1 MHIERMHKMI
11 ECLTEKALSEI
22 ENGLET
28 VDTCEMGQVIDMIKD
43 LNEAE
48 YRAVIVKA
56 MKEADEEEEEREKE
70 LLKVLKEEYG
80 EDVGRRYYD
89 RYRYADGRF
98 ASKGKGAKHEYDEP
112 PYWHMT
118 PEMYRNMERN
128 RDVDRMDGRMYYTE
142 PIVPIGDNMRDR
154 REGKSGMSR
163 RSYMESKELHKG
175 NTPEDKD
182 AKMHDLERYMKELS
196 EDMAELISD
205 MTPEER
211 TMTKSKL
218 STLVSKM

>member
-1 MHIERMHKMI
+1 MDIKRMHEMI
-11 ECLTEKALSEI
+11 EKLSESADCEFAKGI
-22 ENGLET
+22 EC
-28 VDTCEMGQVIDMIKD
+28 VDTEEMGKVTDMLKD
-43 LNEAE
+43 LAEAMY
-48 YRAVIVKA
+48 YRTLTKS
-56 MKEADEEEEEREKE
+56 MDESDPEQVLDMFER
-70 LLKVLKEEYG
+70 YG
-80 EDVGRRYYD
+80 DGRRYYD

-98 ASKGKGAKHEYDEP
+98 APKGRGTRRGYDEP

-118 PEMYRNMERN
+118 PEMYHDMEHD
-128 RDVDRMDGRMYYTE
+128 RDIDRPHGRMYYTE
-142 PIVPIGDNMRDR
+142 PTIAADGGMRDR

-182 AKMHDLERYMKELS
+182 AKMHDLEKYMKELS

-211 TMTKSKL
+211 TMTKSNL

>member
-1 MHIERMHKMI
+1 MDIKRMHDMI
-11 ECLTEKALSEI
+11 EKLSECAKCEIDKGI
-22 ENGLET
+22 ENI
-28 VDTCEMGQVIDMIKD
+28 DPCEMGQVTDMMKD
-43 LNEAE
+43 LAEAMY
-48 YRAVIVKA
+48 YRTLMKA
-56 MKEADEEEEEREKE
+56 MEESSADETMEMFERF
-70 LLKVLKEEYG
+70 G
-80 EDVGRRYYD
+80 DGRRFYD
-89 RYRYADGRF
+89 NYRYANGRF
-98 ASKGKGAKHEYDEP
+98 APKVKGAKHEYDEP

-142 PIVPIGDNMRDR
+142 PIVPMGDNMRDR

-182 AKMHDLERYMKELS
+182 AKMHDLEKYMKELS

-205 MTPEER
+205 MTLEER

>member
-1 MHIERMHKMI
+1 MDIMRMHDMI
-11 ECLTEKALSEI
+11 EKLSECAKCEIDKGI
-22 ENGLET
+22 ENI
-28 VDTCEMGQVIDMIKD
+28 DPCEMGQVTDMMKD
-43 LNEAE
+43 LAEAMY
-48 YRAVIVKA
+48 YRTLMKA
-56 MKEADEEEEEREKE
+56 MEESSADETMEMFDRF
-70 LLKVLKEEYG
+70 
-80 EDVGRRYYD
+80 DDGRRFYD
-89 RYRYADGRF
+89 NYRYANGRF
-98 ASKGKGAKHEYDEP
+98 APKGRGTRRGYEEP

-118 PEMYRNMERN
+118 PEMYREMEHD
-128 RDVDRMDGRMYYTE
+128 RDMDRSSGRMYYTE
-142 PIVPIGDNMRDR
+142 PKMTPDGGMRDR

-182 AKMHDLERYMKELS
+182 AKMHDLEIYMKELS

>member
-1 MHIERMHKMI
+1 MDIMRMHDMI
-11 ECLTEKALSEI
+11 EKLSECAKCEIDKGI
-22 ENGLET
+22 ENI
-28 VDTCEMGQVIDMIKD
+28 DPCEMGQVTDMMKD
-43 LNEAE
+43 LAEAMY
-48 YRAVIVKA
+48 YRTLMKA
-56 MKEADEEEEEREKE
+56 MEESSADETMEMFER
-70 LLKVLKEEYG
+70 YG
-80 EDVGRRYYD
+80 DGRRYYD

-98 ASKGKGAKHEYDEP
+98 APKGRGTRRGYDEP

-118 PEMYRNMERN
+118 PEMYREMEHD
-128 RDVDRMDGRMYYTE
+128 RDMDRSSGRMYYTE
-142 PIVPIGDNMRDR
+142 PKMTPDGGMRDR

-182 AKMHDLERYMKELS
+182 AKMHDLERYMKDLS

>member
-1 MHIERMHKMI
+1 MDIMRMHDMI
-11 ECLTEKALSEI
+11 EKLSECAKCEIDKGI
-22 ENGLET
+22 ENI
-28 VDTCEMGQVIDMIKD
+28 DPCEMGQVTDMMKD
-43 LNEAE
+43 LAEAMY
-48 YRAVIVKA
+48 YRTLMKA
-56 MKEADEEEEEREKE
+56 MEESSADETMEMFER
-70 LLKVLKEEYG
+70 YG
-80 EDVGRRYYD
+80 DGRRYYD

-98 ASKGKGAKHEYDEP
+98 APKGKGAKHEYDEP

-128 RDVDRMDGRMYYTE
+128 RDVDRIDGRMYYTE
-142 PIVPIGDNMRDR
+142 PIVPMGDNMRDR

-182 AKMHDLERYMKELS
+182 AKMHDLEKYMKELS

>member
-11 ECLTEKALSEI
+11 ECLTEKALAEI
-22 ENGLET
+22 ENGLES

-48 YRAVIVKA
+48 YRAVIVKD
-56 MKEADEEEEEREKE
+56 MKKDDEEEEEREKE
-70 LLKVLKEEYG
+70 LLRVLKEEYG
-80 EDVGRRYYD
+80 EEGGRRYYD
-89 RYRYADGRF
+89 RYRYENGRF
-98 ASKGKGAKHEYDEP
+98 APKGRGTRRGYEEP

-118 PEMYRNMERN
+118 PEMYREMEHD
-128 RDVDRMDGRMYYTE
+128 RDMDRLSGRMYYTE
-142 PIVPIGDNMRDR
+142 PKMASDGGMRDR
-154 REGKSGMSR
+154 REGKSGISR

-182 AKMHDLERYMKELS
+182 AKMHDLEKYMKELS

>member
-1 MHIERMHKMI
+1 MDIMRMHDMI
-11 ECLTEKALSEI
+11 EKLSECAKCEIDKGI
-22 ENGLET
+22 ENI
-28 VDTCEMGQVIDMIKD
+28 DPCEMGQVTDMMKD
-43 LNEAE
+43 LAEAMY
-48 YRAVIVKA
+48 YRTLMKA
-56 MKEADEEEEEREKE
+56 MEESSADETMEMFER
-70 LLKVLKEEYG
+70 YG
-80 EDVGRRYYD
+80 DGRRYYD

-98 ASKGKGAKHEYDEP
+98 APKGRGTRRGYDEP

-118 PEMYRNMERN
+118 PEMYREMEHD
-128 RDVDRMDGRMYYTE
+128 RDMDRSSGRMYYTE
-142 PIVPIGDNMRDR
+142 PKMTQDGGMRDR

-196 EDMAELISD
+196 EDMAELTSD

>member
-1 MHIERMHKMI
+1 MDFMRMHDMI
-11 ECLTEKALSEI
+11 EKLSECAKCEIDKGI
-22 ENGLET
+22 ENI
-28 VDTCEMGQVIDMIKD
+28 DPCEMGQVTDMMKD
-43 LNEAE
+43 LAEAMY
-48 YRAVIVKA
+48 YRTLMKA
-56 MKEADEEEEEREKE
+56 MEESSADETMEMFER
-70 LLKVLKEEYG
+70 YG
-80 EDVGRRYYD
+80 DGRRYYD

-98 ASKGKGAKHEYDEP
+98 APKGRGTRRGYDEP

-118 PEMYRNMERN
+118 PEMYREMEHD
-128 RDVDRMDGRMYYTE
+128 RDMDRSSGRMYYTE
-142 PIVPIGDNMRDR
+142 PKMTPDGGMRDR

>member
-1 MHIERMHKMI
+1 MDIERMHNVIEKLSEKVESEFENGI
-11 ECLTEKALSEI
+11 EC
-22 ENGLET
+22 
-28 VDTCEMGQVIDMIKD
+28 VDTCEMKEAIDMLKD
-43 LNEAE
+43 LSEAMY
-48 YRAVIVKA
+48 YRTLTKSMGNSDTEEVMA
-56 MKEADEEEEEREKE
+56 MFDR
-70 LLKVLKEEYG
+70 YG
-80 EDVGRRYYD
+80 DRRYY
-89 RYRYADGRF
+89 
-98 ASKGKGAKHEYDEP
+98 GKKKRSEP

-118 PEMYRNMERN
+118 PDMYREMEYD
-128 RDVDRMDGRMYYTE
+128 RDIDRTSGRMYYTE
-142 PIVPIGDNMRDR
+142 PKMSSDGGMRDR

-182 AKMHDLERYMKELS
+182 AKMHDLEKYMKELS

>member
-11 ECLTEKALSEI
+11 ECLTEKALAEI

-70 LLKVLKEEYG
+70 LLRVLKEEYG
-80 EDVGRRYYD
+80 EEGGRRYYD
-89 RYRYADGRF
+89 RYRYENGRF
-98 ASKGKGAKHEYDEP
+98 APKGRGTRRGYEEP

-118 PEMYRNMERN
+118 PEMYREMEHD
-128 RDVDRMDGRMYYTE
+128 RDMDRHSGRMYYTE
-142 PIVPIGDNMRDR
+142 PKMASDGGMRDR